1 MTQTIISTIFSVL
14 LGILGIAFLVCI
26 AALAIIYLSR
36 RSAFFMKLYMFF
48 FQREDYDV
56 YREVKQMIK
65 RGEALIKY
73 AAWTPMEERKGIS
86 LIVSDKYVSIWKDS
100 DCYLV
105 SGFHDN
111 VLKEIIKEAHLEED
125 VVILREQA
133 IEYVKELNRKR
144 EEGEARIKQL
154 EKEIEE
160 GKAKLAKLNEQ
171 DNA

>member
-1 MTQTIISTIFSVL
+1 MAKVIISTIFSVL

-26 AALAIIYLSR
+26 VALAIIYLSR
-36 RSAFFMKLYMFF
+36 YSAFFMKLYMFF

-65 RGEALIKY
+65 RGEPLIKY

-105 SGFHDN
+105 SGFHDTI
-111 VLKEIIKEAHLEED
+111 LKEIIKEAHLEED

-133 IEYVKELNRKR
+133 IEYIKELKRKQA
-144 EEGEARIKQL
+144 EDEARIKQL

-160 GKAKLAKLNEQ
+160 RKAKLNEQ